1 MYHDTRSV
9 YSDIH
14 LPEKNNL
21 VTPRP
26 ITDLGIRRA
35 LKKDG
40 DLAKLK
46 VPPQDEKILGLIT
59 QRGEFEKN
67 YWKQR
72 LKNSIAWDTE
82 KNDKDNFRLEKQ
94 KNHKAKVEIMRE
106 EDRQMVQ
113 LKKLN
118 RAKKRLKKKNRLLK
132 ELEESNNKT
141 ENNLRKQHELREK
154 EIQEMVKWEDEHK
167 EKQEKNWWDLN
178 SREYDRRLQEKAE
191 HDRKRL
197 QAEEKRETIIH
208 DEIQRIAREN
218 EEERLYY
225 TKRHVVYEK
234 KAKAGQKAL
243 VTKIERRLETAQSN
257 YETHVKERLKEIK
270 DDVAKEDERMKH
282 ALKAHSKQEKQQHK
296 RMMKM
301 LQKTQ
306 KGIEKAN
313 DTLAKAFDSVSKQIQ
328 TEREEKEREQ
338 RKNMKKLQK
347 DAMRWSKKVNK
358 EIKDRESRMSMEQE
372 KRTKIMEKTRH
383 VAHDTRILR
392 NKLLDRYGAEN
403 FDKKV
408 IRVERFHS
416 LGTRPSTQDWNT
428 SNISLL

>member
-46 VPPQDEKILGLIT
+46 VPPQ
-59 QRGEFEKN
+59 
-67 YWKQR
+67 R

-113 LKKLN
+113 LKK
-118 RAKKRLKKKNRLLK
+118 
-132 ELEESNNKT
+132 
-141 ENNLRKQHELREK
+141 EK

-234 KAKAGQKAL
+234 KAK
-243 VTKIERRLETAQSN
+243 
-257 YETHVKERLKEIK
+257 
-270 DDVAKEDERMKH
+270 AKEDERMKH